1 MFRWIPYA
9 FVRVVVFYC
18 GGVLLAI
25 YFPDFFHNK
34 SSYILFG
41 ASAIVYL
48 ILAMFYSRFKINPG
62 IVGMTAVFLAGYIN
76 VQLKNESRRSDHLIN
91 VSDSIF
97 HYTAVITK
105 PAEEKERTWK
115 YEATV
120 LDVNTNHR
128 WTPAT
133 GKILLYVSKQDS
145 APFLP
150 GDNLLIKGAP
160 RLIPSPSNPGQFD
173 LQKFSA
179 YKNIFHQ
186 HFIRDR
192 ELKWIGNKPSN
203 KFLHYATLTRLWA
216 DSILRAH
223 IHGEREQSLASALV
237 LGVTD
242 GLDNDLLN
250 AYSASGAMHV
260 LSVSGL
266 HVGIVYWVI
275 LMMFKPIQRLKN
287 SQWILAV
294 TSIVVL
300 WIYAFVTGLS
310 PSVLRAV
317 TMFSFVALARPL
329 NRQTN
334 IYNTL
339 AASAFILLVY
349 DPYMLMSVG
358 FQLSFLAVLGIVRF
372 QPGLY
377 LLWEPNNRLWDE
389 VWKITSVSIAAQLA
403 TFSLSLF
410 YFHQFPNYFLLANLF
425 VIPLSFVVLL
435 MGIGIIAVGYFDTVA
450 SVLGWLLEWIIRFL
464 NEGVFLVERLPLS
477 VLDNVHISLLQCWV
491 LILLMVSVHVWI
503 ETKKSTPLIIVSA
516 LCILYSMDHWI
527 YLQKEV
533 TENKITIY
541 NIPGHTAVD
550 LIGSG
555 KSYFLSD
562 SVLERDVSK
571 IRFHVLPG
579 RLAAGVRTVM
589 PASSLI
595 RKLRG
600 CSVMVWNKQTIL
612 QVQDA
617 EFLIPSNLTVDLVII
632 SNGSVTSMKTLVRQ
646 VRAKEFIIDSSNS
659 FRNAQRLLE
668 ESVNLSIDVKSLQH
682 HGAYT
687 KKI

>member
-9 FVRVVVFYC
+9 FVRIVVFYC

-25 YFPDFFHNK
+25 YFPDFFYND
-34 SSYILFG
+34 SPFILFG
-41 ASAIVYL
+41 ALVVVYL
-48 ILAMFYSRFKINPG
+48 FLACFYSRLRTNPG
-62 IVGMTAVFLAGYIN
+62 VAGLAAVFLAGYIN
-76 VQLKNESRRSDHLIN
+76 VQLKNESTRRDHLIN

-120 LDVNTNHR
+120 LDVNTYHG
-128 WTPAT
+128 WKPAT
-133 GKILLYVSKQDS
+133 GRILLYISKQVKS
-145 APFLP
+145 PFLP
-150 GDNLLIKGAP
+150 GDNVLIKSAP
-160 RLIPSPSNPGQFD
+160 RLIPPPSNPGQFD

-179 YKNIFHQ
+179 YRNIFHQ
-186 HFIRDR
+186 HFIRDNQV
-192 ELKWIGNKPSN
+192 KWIGHRPANR
-203 KFLHYATLTRLWA
+203 FLHYATLSRLWA
-216 DSILRAH
+216 DSVLRAH
-223 IHGEREQSLASALV
+223 IDEKREQSLASALV

-242 GLDNDLLN
+242 GLDNELLN

-266 HVGIVYWVI
+266 HVGIVYWMI
-275 LMMFKPIQRLKN
+275 LLMFKPIQRLKN
-287 SQWILAV
+287 SQWILAA
-294 TSIVVL
+294 TSLVVL
-300 WIYAFVTGLS
+300 WVYAFVTGLS

-358 FQLSFLAVLGIVRF
+358 FQLSYVAVLGIVRF
-372 QPGLY
+372 QPYLY

-389 VWKITSVSIAAQLA
+389 IWKVTSVSIAAQLA

-410 YFHQFPNYFLLANLF
+410 YFHQFPNYFLLTNLF

-435 MGIGIIAVGYFDTVA
+435 MGIGIIAVGYFDAVA
-450 SVLGWLLEWIIRFL
+450 SFLGWLLECIIRFL
-464 NEGVFLVERLPLS
+464 NEGVFLVERLPFS
-477 VLDNVHISLLQCWV
+477 VFDNVHISLLQCCI
-491 LILLMVSVHVWI
+491 LILLVVLAHVWI
-503 ETKKSTPLIIVSA
+503 ETKKSAPLIIASA

-533 TENKITIY
+533 ADDKITFY

-555 KSYFLSD
+555 KSYFLAD
-562 SVLERDVSK
+562 SVLEQDASK
-571 IRFHVLPG
+571 IRFHVLPA
-579 RLAAGVRTVM
+579 RLAAGVRNVL
-589 PASSLI
+589 PGSSLS
-595 RKLRG
+595 RKLQG

-612 QVQDA
+612 QIRDA
-617 EFLIPSNLTVDLVII
+617 EFSIPSNLTVDLVII
-632 SNGSVTSMKTLVRQ
+632 SNGSLKSMNNLVTRVK
-646 VRAKEFIIDSSNS
+646 AKEFIIDSSNS

-668 ESVNLSIDVKSLQH
+668 ESKSLNINVKSLQH

-687 KKI
+687 KMI